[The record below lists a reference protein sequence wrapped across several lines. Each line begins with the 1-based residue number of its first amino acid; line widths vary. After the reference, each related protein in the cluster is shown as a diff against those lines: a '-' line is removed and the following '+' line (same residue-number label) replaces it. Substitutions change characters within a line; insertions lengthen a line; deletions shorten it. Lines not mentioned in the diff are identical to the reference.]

1 MINNAIKHNFSRQ
14 EYIGELTGCSAYFP
28 SSGKTNSARAMLH
41 GCDVLLFKLSEA
53 EGAVDAII
61 TIPDEFS
68 SIHYFRNQASTDG
81 ITKDAHLTYHGRPK
95 RKKMTGEIHLV
106 NNGRNRF
113 SGQSNQVAAPL
124 SFSNDIAKYPLPI
137 CRIELNLQARKVQ
150 PRNSISNFFELHPG
164 NVFFNTIEVYLARS
178 GFLHAIASC
187 APAVRNVLGSIFV
200 LTDMQSHYAGILSSR
215 PGLYPQALALQ
226 TKNYELVILAT
237 HEYKNTSY
245 EKNAL
250 RYFHTEDYFKNLVS
264 RSCSETEQGWFV
276 DQKSHASPKPGFT
289 SLKTFL

>member
-1 MINNAIKHNFSRQ
+1 MRWGSR
-14 EYIGELTGCSAYFP
+14 
-28 SSGKTNSARAMLH
+28 SGYALKTTRIQ
-41 GCDVLLFKLSEA
+41 VLFKLSEA

-150 PRNSISNFFELHPG
+150 PRNSISN
-164 NVFFNTIEVYLARS
+164 S
-178 GFLHAIASC
+178 
-187 APAVRNVLGSIFV
+187 
-200 LTDMQSHYAGILSSR
+200 
-215 PGLYPQALALQ
+215 
-226 TKNYELVILAT
+226 
-237 HEYKNTSY
+237 
-245 EKNAL
+245 
-250 RYFHTEDYFKNLVS
+250 
-264 RSCSETEQGWFV
+264 
-276 DQKSHASPKPGFT
+276 
-289 SLKTFL
+289 